1 MALLITGVVGA
12 FAFFAVVPRT
22 KTWFSALGSAT
33 LVVYLFHGF
42 FVLGAEFAGFPA
54 WAADHMPLA
63 WVLTTVAA
71 PVLAVFLAWRPVS
84 RRLNV
89 LVDPVGT
96 FTRVASAASYAS
108 RSGPQLGVT
117 ALNGTTSSPRAR

>member
-1 MALLITGVVGA
+1 MYDELDPDDLRAITIRMSLLITGVVGA

-22 KTWFSALGSAT
+22 KTWFTALGSAT

-71 PVLAVFLAWRPVS
+71 AAARGVPRLAAGVDAGS
-84 RRLNV
+84 NV
-89 LVDPVGT
+89 LVDPVG
-96 FTRVASAASYAS
+96 RSARRRSAS
-108 RSGPQLGVT
+108 
-117 ALNGTTSSPRAR
+117 